1 MHLENYINTAF
12 DNNQG
17 LTSQQLQLEKSLYA
31 LKEAHAL
38 FLPNISFGASYSKAD
53 GGRTIDL
60 PLGDLL
66 NPVYKSL
73 NQLTGSTK
81 FPDLQN
87 KSVLLNSE

>member
-1 MHLENYINTAF
+1 MHSKPISIRHSAITRVLRVSNCNWK
-12 DNNQG
+12 NP
-17 LTSQQLQLEKSLYA
+17 LYA

-38 FLPNISFGASYSKAD
+38 FLPNVSFGASYSKAD

-81 FPDLQN
+81 FPNLQN